1 MCIMWESKG
10 NKTIFRLNGEEAL
23 LIVTPEGMT
32 DTFEEKEEGVFLWHR
47 TTEEPVVSMCME
59 AESLFMPEHTMV
71 PAVSYDGNPWGKD
84 HEYKGL
90 EKDGAAY
97 SYAFHRCAVPGATCS
112 WNEELG
118 AALFGTGS
126 CSGSMQKSAEGHMHH
141 RVLWPEEE
149 GPQVLYSDCWGPAF
163 RGTMEPSSSFTAWI
177 CIGEGKGAVK
187 KMLHTAWKQEYA
199 AKKPVRKTEEVWKL
213 SSEYAR
219 LLYTEEEDGLR
230 AFSIGFTWN
239 GREWVKR
246 PDFKYEIGWCGQNAS
261 LALSLLY
268 DYQMNG
274 REESLRYG
282 TAVLDSWVE
291 KARSKEGLL
300 LTRYDPEDSL
310 IDACNLGTAGQQFFE
325 AYDQAKRMGLDKKNW
340 LDAAFEICDFAM
352 SRQRLDGGI
361 GMSWNRDGSP
371 HELKGT
377 AGAFLILPLAEAFLR
392 TGEDRYSIAAVRAYS
407 YYYREFANNGYGTS
421 GALDT
426 CCIDKESVIPL
437 LKGGL
442 LMYRATGFDKY
453 LEMAEEAAWY
463 LSTWQWHQTVK
474 YPADTVLGKMG
485 YDTFGGT
492 AVSTSHHHLD
502 PFALCYVPDL
512 LELSER
518 TGREE
523 WKQRALAIWRNGVQ
537 GISDGTM
544 QLLEAGLRPAG
555 SCDEGILH
563 TRWGNYKT
571 DGENGSWGSIFS
583 VTQWLVAW
591 PCAFRLEVLRKCG
604 NWNLL
609 DGLY

>member
-1 MCIMWESKG
+1 
-10 NKTIFRLNGEEAL
+10 
-23 LIVTPEGMT
+23 
-32 DTFEEKEEGVFLWHR
+32 
-47 TTEEPVVSMCME
+47 
-59 AESLFMPEHTMV
+59 
-71 PAVSYDGNPWGKD
+71 
-84 HEYKGL
+84 
-90 EKDGAAY
+90 
-97 SYAFHRCAVPGATCS
+97 
-112 WNEELG
+112 
-118 AALFGTGS
+118 
-126 CSGSMQKSAEGHMHH
+126 
-141 RVLWPEEE
+141 
-149 GPQVLYSDCWGPAF
+149 
-163 RGTMEPSSSFTAWI
+163 
-177 CIGEGKGAVK
+177 
-187 KMLHTAWKQEYA
+187 
-199 AKKPVRKTEEVWKL
+199 
-213 SSEYAR
+213 
-219 LLYTEEEDGLR
+219 
-230 AFSIGFTWN
+230 
-239 GREWVKR
+239 
-246 PDFKYEIGWCGQNAS
+246 
-261 LALSLLY
+261 
-268 DYQMNG
+268 
-274 REESLRYG
+274 
-282 TAVLDSWVE
+282 
-291 KARSKEGLL
+291 
-300 LTRYDPEDSL
+300 
-310 IDACNLGTAGQQFFE
+310 
-325 AYDQAKRMGLDKKNW
+325 
-340 LDAAFEICDFAM
+340 M

-544 QLLEAGLRPAG
+544 QLMQAGPRPAG

-609 DGLY
+609 DGLF